1 MHLLIGKRGKF
12 ISMSIFA
19 NFSPN
24 TNIQNHN
31 YFFNMTVSKLTV
43 YSRDSRRNQKSDD
56 ITVSQTHIKDCV
68 HSRTSGTSPSP
79 LHNV

>member
-1 MHLLIGKRGKF
+1 MHLLIGQRGKF

-56 ITVSQTHIKDCV
+56 ITVSQTHIM
-68 HSRTSGTSPSP
+68 HSLLDQRHQPFPTS
-79 LHNV
+79 